1 MNDQSIID
9 QSIEAGD
16 ANLMPAFTLVLW
28 MMCVAVGVTGMATAY
43 PRPQRPIAPPAV
55 NVVAAP
61 VAVALAAA
69 PAPQAMA
76 PPLTDAIAPS
86 ADPAPSQPPQIE
98 PAMAAAAPPDMI
110 AVATAVAAP
119 TFTVPVAPQVQN
131 PPIATT
137 TAPAARTPGPVAVA
151 MPAPQRLVYGQGEGA
166 QPAPLYPSEAR
177 IAHQQG
183 TVVVRFTVA
192 PDGHVSSA
200 EVLVPCPWPLL
211 NQAAVRAVRD
221 TWSFSAGPIRVYDV
235 SFEYQLR

>member
-1 MNDQSIID
+1 MND

-28 MMCVAVGVTGMATAY
+28 MMCAAVGVTEMATAY
-43 PRPQRPIAPPAV
+43 PRPRRPTVPPAV

-76 PPLTDAIAPS
+76 PPLTDVLAPS
-86 ADPAPSQPPQIE
+86 ADPSPPQPPQLA
-98 PAMAAAAPPDMI
+98 PAMAAQAPPDML

-119 TFTVPVAPQVQN
+119 SFTVPLAPLVQKL
-131 PPIATT
+131 PVTT
-137 TAPAARTPGPVAVA
+137 TAPAARAPGPVALA
-151 MPAPQRLVYGQGEGA
+151 MPAPQRLVFGQGEGA

-177 IAHQQG
+177 IAHQHG

-200 EVLVPCPWPLL
+200 EVLVPCSWPLL

-221 TWSFSAGPIRVYDV
+221 TWSFSAGPIRAYDV